1 MRVSILSAI
10 LYKFVQ
16 TDPVSYGAS
25 VSSKVGRYDTK
36 RRVTRLGH
44 VFITVFRFAKV
55 FVLGVRIYRPVR
67 HYDLFIYLFILV
79 SKMNLTNKLKK
90 EQVEN

>member
-25 VSSKVGRYDTK
+25 VSSKVARYDTK

-67 HYDLFIYLFILV
+67 HFIYLFILV